1 MSRMSVKI
9 CGETTGGGA
18 AFCTATE
25 VSRYFWI
32 HIVSN
37 VPVLAEGFEQITT
50 KITRLPPRDFNFKK
64 RPIGN
69 SGAFFCSPDGVLCFV
84 GL

>member
-37 VPVLAEGFEQITT
+37 VPVLAEGFEQITKT
-50 KITRLPPRDFNFKK
+50 ITEDEE
-64 RPIGN
+64 
-69 SGAFFCSPDGVLCFV
+69 
-84 GL
+84 